1 MSSGISVASSAR
13 DAMTEL
19 CEAVAF
25 DESCVAV
32 ASADVLAV
40 AGKSVAAFFS
50 VA

>member
-1 MSSGISVASSAR
+1 MASRAR

-19 CEAVAF
+19 REAVAL

-32 ASADVLAV
+32 ASANVLAV
-40 AGKSVAAFFS
+40 AGRSVAAFFS